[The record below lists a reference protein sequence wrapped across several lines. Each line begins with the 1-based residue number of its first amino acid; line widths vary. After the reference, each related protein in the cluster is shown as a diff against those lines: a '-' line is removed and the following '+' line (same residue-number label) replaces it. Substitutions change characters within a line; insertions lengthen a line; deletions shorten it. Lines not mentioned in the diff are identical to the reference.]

1 MRNRTSR
8 SFHQKVW
15 SSTWEKSVIALCNC
29 MIAHPTPTRSLEA
42 LSFSLQSAERP
53 FWWNVESSHDLFSQ
67 ISCYILR
74 YTNLY
79 SLLSNGAFLTY
90 FLRHSNHFF
99 NVLACNIFSTL
110 FLERVVR
117 NLKILSCILFKEL
130 MNSYR
135 KWINLI

>member
-1 MRNRTSR
+1 MKNRISR
-8 SFHQKVW
+8 SFRQKVW

-42 LSFSLQSAERP
+42 LSFSLQSAARP

-79 SLLSNGAFLTY
+79 LLLSNGACLAY
-90 FLRHSNHFF
+90 FLRHSKHFF
-99 NVLACNIFSTL
+99 NVLACNIFNTI

-117 NLKILSCILFKEL
+117 NLKIFSFILFKEL

-135 KWINLI
+135 KRINLI

>member
-1 MRNRTSR
+1 MKNRISR

-15 SSTWEKSVIALCNC
+15 SSTWEKNVIALCNC
-29 MIAHPTPTRSLEA
+29 MIAHPTPTRSLQA
-42 LSFSLQSAERP
+42 LSFSLQSAVRS

-67 ISCYILR
+67 IPCYILR

-79 SLLSNGAFLTY
+79 SLLSNGACLAY

-110 FLERVVR
+110 FLELVIR
-117 NLKILSCILFKEL
+117 NLKILSFVLFKEL

-135 KWINLI
+135 KRINLI